1 MHTPRHL
8 LSSAD
13 LSSDEIAYLLD
24 LAAAL
29 KRRPQ
34 KVLAGKHLA
43 LLFEKASLRTR
54 VSFEIA
60 MDHLGAFTMYLD
72 PREVG
77 LGEREA
83 IRDVS
88 RVLARYVDIV
98 AVRTYGQSIIEEYAR
113 FSSIPVINALTDEE
127 HPCQAL
133 ADLLTLREHMG
144 DLRGRSLAF
153 VGDGNNVSTSLVI
166 TATALGMDVRIASP
180 PGYQLPEWAVAEAS
194 ARAAAS
200 GGSFRATTDPVDAV
214 RGAEALYT
222 DVWTSMGQEREA
234 ERRKIDF
241 AAYQLNAALV
251 AHAKPGAFIMHDLP
265 AHRGEEITDDVFE
278 SPSSIIFDQAENR
291 VWAQAAV
298 VAFLLGADGQVER

>member
-34 KVLAGKHLA
+34 KVLTGKHLA

-153 VGDGNNVSTSLVI
+153 VGDGNNVSTSLAI